1 MEDRRLDK
9 SLVGEK
15 LENHYL
21 KLKTDTIHVV
31 GYVDL
36 SDAEGTCKREDFI
49 PKKGYIDI
57 NSRTVWIYR
66 EVKPLLNV
74 NRLPNFWIMDGEL
87 GTSMPSEETMEL
99 ASMDNVRNRSVNEIL
114 REIETAP
121 ESEVFS
127 KNVSDMI
134 SAGSAMTLPIIKYND
149 DFLKMIVKAVI
160 RSKRRS
166 LNNLGFIKQQ
176 HLGANM
182 RAALIGPT
190 KMSTNYFLLWA
201 DMQKFNFTIR
211 IEDAG
216 DPEFPLPR
224 PIVYDVRNNMIYYEN
239 PDGSLEADPRVEQFA
254 SMTEDDD
261 PDTTVEVLNPV
272 REEDDD
278 PDINVGES

>member
-1 MEDRRLDK
+1 MEDKKLDK

-99 ASMDNVRNRSVNEIL
+99 ATMDSVRKRSMYVIL
-114 REIETAP
+114 REIESAP
-121 ESEVFS
+121 EIQVFS
-127 KNVSDMI
+127 
-134 SAGSAMTLPIIKYND
+134 
-149 DFLKMIVKAVI
+149 
-160 RSKRRS
+160 
-166 LNNLGFIKQQ
+166 
-176 HLGANM
+176 
-182 RAALIGPT
+182 
-190 KMSTNYFLLWA
+190 
-201 DMQKFNFTIR
+201 
-211 IEDAG
+211 
-216 DPEFPLPR
+216 
-224 PIVYDVRNNMIYYEN
+224 
-239 PDGSLEADPRVEQFA
+239 
-254 SMTEDDD
+254 
-261 PDTTVEVLNPV
+261 
-272 REEDDD
+272 
-278 PDINVGES
+278 